1 MPPAVKSHKLYINAY
16 EENGELYF
24 RDMDEDTVDES
35 KLNPDKIT
43 RTPRDPNE
51 LATGASRGKLI
62 SYVSLGL
69 LIAYNLL

>member
-24 RDMDEDTVDES
+24 RDMDEDKADEL

-43 RTPRDPNE
+43 RTPRDQNE
-51 LATGASRGKLI
+51 LAAGASYGEST
-62 SYVSLGL
+62 SYITLGL
-69 LIAYNLL
+69 LVAYNYL